1 MLKTVPALDQC
12 RIKFNNIGNVIYGG
26 ICFHKSNLFLK
37 QYLSAVFEE
46 ENSEEEDQSKS
57 PFGSSFRTFDA
68 YDYSSI
74 ATIDVKR
81 SIYDLAVDPG
91 DCYIALVENQ
101 NNRDSFANESVARL
115 FEIGRSKEEDDEE
128 DDEDEEEE
136 ENEVADED
144 TDDDD
149 NLDNTEDF
157 DLENGDNSDD
167 DSDDGDQSPD
177 DSDSGS
183 EDALGDAMLMLSDH
197 SSDHSSDDEVVYQ
210 LNNE

>member
-1 MLKTVPALDQC
+1 
-12 RIKFNNIGNVIYGG
+12 
-26 ICFHKSNLFLK
+26 
-37 QYLSAVFEE
+37 VFEE

-101 NNRDSFANESVARL
+101 SSRDAFANESVARL

-128 DDEDEEEE
+128 DDDDEEED
-136 ENEVADED
+136 ENDVADED
-144 TDDDD
+144 DTDEDE
-149 NLDNTEDF
+149 NIDNTDDF
-157 DLENGDNSDD
+157 DLEDNGEDTGDESDGEHSNESE
-167 DSDDGDQSPD
+167 DSDELDN
-177 DSDSGS
+177 
-183 EDALGDAMLMLSDH
+183 EILLLSDQ
-197 SSDHSSDDEVVYQ
+197 SSDHSSDDGIVYQ
-210 LNNE
+210 LNDI